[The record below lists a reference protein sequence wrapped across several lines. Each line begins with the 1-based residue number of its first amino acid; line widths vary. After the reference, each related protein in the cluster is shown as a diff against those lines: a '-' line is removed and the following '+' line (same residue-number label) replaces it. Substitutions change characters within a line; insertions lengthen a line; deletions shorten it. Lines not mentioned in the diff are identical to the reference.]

1 MDCKFRIL
9 TKNLKTFDELK
20 EYADG
25 ISQKGL
31 IIFDAK
37 CDFLEVLKKFDIEA
51 LITPFGI
58 EEDCFYFD
66 GEIKN
71 CDKKIF

>member
-37 CDFLEVLKKFDIEA
+37 CDFLEVLKKFDIEFNYSFWYRRG
-51 LITPFGI
+51 LFL
-58 EEDCFYFD
+58 F
-66 GEIKN
+66 
-71 CDKKIF
+71 